1 MYSSQQRLMN
11 ESWKVLFA
19 VLSIVFIWQYLQLQ
33 PKIESYINGP
43 SVVTSKT
50 QQPTQPVVPNPAPA
64 ITKEQQLYNAYQHA
78 KFLAVVETSEKV
90 HHNKADLFCL
100 AKNIFH
106 EAGNQS
112 EKGKMAVAEVTVNR
126 MKDPKFSGHV
136 CDVVFAANQFSWA
149 NNRHLRWSHPSGEQ
163 WDQSM
168 KIAQEVLDQGKRIKG
183 MEHVLYYHADY
194 VHPRWHHV
202 QKLAQIGA
210 HIFYVRSA

>member
-19 VLSIVFIWQYLQLQ
+19 ILSIVFIWQYLELQ
-33 PKIESYINGP
+33 PKIESLTIRP
-43 SVVTSKT
+43 TAAT
-50 QQPTQPVVPNPAPA
+50 TIQQPIKPAPPKIA
-64 ITKEQQLYNAYQHA
+64 PVPTKEQQLHNAYQHA
-78 KFLAVVETSEKV
+78 KFLAVVETPEKV
-90 HHNKADLFCL
+90 RHNKTDLFCL

-136 CDVVFAANQFSWA
+136 CDVVFASNQFSWA

-163 WDQSM
+163 WNESM
-168 KIAQEVLDQGKRIKG
+168 RIAQQVLDEGKRIKG
-183 MEHVLYYHADY
+183 MEHALFYHADY
-194 VHPRWHHV
+194 VHPKWNHV
-202 QKLAQIGA
+202 QRLAQIGA